1 MIYLFSIVL
10 AVLWGWAT
18 PAAVGA
24 AGTAYYVASTGSDG
38 NPCSQAAP
46 CRTIPKGVSKL
57 RAGDILFIAS
67 GTYAGS
73 MDLPASASGTSESQR
88 TVVRLTPGARVTILG
103 AMGFANGAQYIT
115 VDGSDGTLVVDGQQT
130 QDLCVLCFDNPHHI
144 RVKGVEFKG
153 GTEHGVFGSGTHLEL
168 INLNVHDNGKNA
180 AGVWCHN
187 MSRGYCHGLYFAS
200 GADNS
205 DNLIEGGSFHHNEAV
220 ALHMYGANN
229 LTVRGVKVYANGG
242 HGVWVIGGTN
252 ATIYNNLIYN
262 NGSINDGAQGVGI
275 FLGDSGAQV
284 SNNTLYNNRVGILN
298 LAQNQQYLNNIAYGN
313 QDANLDGNGCVTCS
327 ANLCN
332 SLGGGCTVQGNPQ
345 FVNAAAEDFH
355 LQAGS
360 PAINAGV
367 AVSDVTTD
375 VDQTPRPQGGR
386 FDIGACEYTDS
397 APSPLSPPM
406 NVRIAVQ

>member
-1 MIYLFSIVL
+1 MRYVVAIVMAL
-10 AVLWGWAT
+10 LWWGET
-18 PAAVGA
+18 PAVVGA
-24 AGTAYYVASTGSDG
+24 AGTTYVVATTGSDS
-38 NPCSQAAP
+38 NPCSSAAP
-46 CRTIPKGVSKL
+46 CRTISKGVSKL
-57 RAGDILFIAS
+57 RAGDTLLLKS
-67 GTYAGS
+67 GTYTGPVNFA
-73 MDLPASASGTSESQR
+73 PSASGTAETNR
-88 TVVRLTPGARVTILG
+88 TVVRLSPGARVTILG
-103 AMGFANGAQYIT
+103 AVGFGNGAQYIT
-115 VDGSDGTLVVDGQQT
+115 LDGSDGSLVVDGQQT
-130 QDLCVLCFDNPHHI
+130 QELCVACLDGANFI
-144 RVKGVEFKG
+144 RLKNVEIMRGVE
-153 GTEHGVFGSGTHLEL
+153 HGIYGSGRSLEF

-200 GADNS
+200 PATSTDTV
-205 DNLIEGGSFHHNEAV
+205 LIDGGSYHHNEA
-220 ALHMYGANN
+220 AGLHMYAYNV
-229 LTVRGVKVYANGG
+229 TVRGAKVYANGG
-242 HGVWVIGGTN
+242 HGIWNIQGSR
-252 ATIYNNLIYN
+252 IKLYNNLIYN

-313 QDANLDGNGCVTCS
+313 RDANLDGNGCVTCS

-345 FVNAAAEDFH
+345 FVNAAAGDFH

-375 VDQTPRPQGGR
+375 VDHTPQPRGRRP
-386 FDIGACEYTDS
+386 DIGAYQYGGS
-397 APSPLSPPM
+397 PSTTPM
-406 NVRIAVQ
+406 GPRRIKP